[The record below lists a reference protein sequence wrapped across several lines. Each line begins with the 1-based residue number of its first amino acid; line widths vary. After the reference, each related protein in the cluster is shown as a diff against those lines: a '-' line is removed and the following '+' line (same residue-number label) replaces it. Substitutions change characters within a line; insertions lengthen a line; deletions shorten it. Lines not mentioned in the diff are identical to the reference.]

1 MRPIFLT
8 TALALLV
15 AGAALAA
22 DPTPPRA
29 PDKPIPAAEDRVTET
44 PELGPE
50 SAAKAMPQEDRPAA
64 AQQTAG
70 TDLRPA
76 MLEELRI
83 AREQEMRRVAELAT
97 ALTSASSPDR
107 LLELQRQISAAKSD
121 AVLQTMSIQLDY
133 ARRGGQQELAQ
144 RLEADIAQFENLR
157 DAPRAP
163 INTDSVRDRQASGGA
178 AQ

>member
-1 MRPIFLT
+1 MLLT
-8 TALALLV
+8 TALALFV

-29 PDKPIPAAEDRVTET
+29 PDKPIPAAEDQVREAAAF
-44 PELGPE
+44 GPQ
-50 SAAKAMPQEDRPAA
+50 SAAQAIPLENLPADADKSA
-64 AQQTAG
+64 A

-83 AREQEMRRVAELAT
+83 AREEEVRRVTELTTSLA
-97 ALTSASSPDR
+97 SASSPDR
-107 LLELQRQISAAKSD
+107 QFELQRQISAAKSD
-121 AVLQTMSIQLDY
+121 AHLQTMTIQLDY

-144 RLEADIAQFENLR
+144 RLEADIAQFETLR

-163 INTDSVRDRQASGGA
+163 ISTETVRDSQVSGGA
-178 AQ
+178 AR